1 MPRRWN
7 EQLAGPGFPGSRNL
21 ESWTPEGRLAGGV
34 LRRVRRWLIAVGVL
48 ALISGIVAIAVPVLA
63 SVATAIFIGW
73 VLVVAGVAMT
83 VRAVSHRSPVRGLE
97 ALVTLVAG
105 LNVLVFPSS
114 GTVTLTFVL
123 AVWFFARGVL
133 SLTYALSRRA
143 GAESWAAAI
152 GGVLSIILGFL
163 VAAGLPGTA
172 AWALGLLVGIDLI
185 FWGVRALTAAWLL
198 NDIS

>member
-7 EQLAGPGFPGSRNL
+7 EQLAGPGFPGSRDL
-21 ESWTPEGRLAGGV
+21 ESWRPEGRLIGSE
-34 LRRVRRWLIAVGVL
+34 LRRLRRWLIAAGVL
-48 ALISGIVAIAVPVLA
+48 ALISGIVAVAVPVLA

-73 VLVVAGVAMT
+73 VLVIAGVAMT
-83 VRAVSHRSPVRGLE
+83 ARAVSHRSLLRGLE
-97 ALVTLVAG
+97 ALVTLIAG
-105 LNVLVFPSS
+105 VYVLVFPLS

-123 AVWFFARGVL
+123 AVWFFASGVL
-133 SLTYALSRRA
+133 SLTQAVSRRA

-152 GGVLSIILGFL
+152 GGVLSIILGLL
-163 VAAGLPGTA
+163 VAVSLPSSA

>member
-1 MPRRWN
+1 MPTRWS
-7 EQLAGPGFPGSRNL
+7 EQHAGPGFPGSPDL
-21 ESWTPEGRLAGGV
+21 ESWAPEGRLTGGG
-34 LRRVRRWLIAVGVL
+34 LRGFRRWLVAAGIV
-48 ALISGIVAIAVPVLA
+48 ALISGIVAVAVPVLA

-83 VRAVSHRSPVRGLE
+83 VRTVSHRSLIRGLE
-97 ALVTLVAG
+97 ALVTLIAG
-105 LNVLVFPSS
+105 LYVLLFPLS

-123 AVWFFARGVL
+123 AVWFFASGVL
-133 SLTYALSRRA
+133 LLIDALSSRA
-143 GAESWAAAI
+143 GAASWAAAF

-163 VAAGLPGTA
+163 VAASVPSSA
-172 AWALGLLVGIDLI
+172 PWALGLLVGIDLI